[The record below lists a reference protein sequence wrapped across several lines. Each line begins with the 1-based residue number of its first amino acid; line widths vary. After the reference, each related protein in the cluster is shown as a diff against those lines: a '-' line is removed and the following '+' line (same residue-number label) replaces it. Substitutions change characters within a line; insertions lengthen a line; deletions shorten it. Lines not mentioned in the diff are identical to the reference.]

1 LLVKKTGKMKANNKG
16 SETKCMTIRATRK
29 TWSAKKKAKVLTVG
43 SMIFL
48 TVVIILLPH
57 AFALR

>member
-1 LLVKKTGKMKANNKG
+1 
-16 SETKCMTIRATRK
+16 MTIRATRK
-29 TWSAKKKAKVLTVG
+29 TWSAKNKAKVLTVG
-43 SMIFL
+43 LMIFL